1 MVHQKV
7 QAILRGLDGQHAAL
21 HSDPGILR
29 WTLHKSLDRNPY
41 SGNIIVGVL
50 IKELEK
56 AELSDNLH
64 YIIPLLHTL
73 MYAITK
79 AAYISDE
86 LYERVYV
93 FCKKILTLPKPYCTI
108 GLDYAQRIKTEK
120 KVPGFSYQKMVVSE
134 QNLKR
139 DVSQQQD
146 KVLLFLDPGLV
157 SEAVCNTLLRETQ
170 AGQMSHTSVSCMR
183 YVIANSVQA
192 ALGKDC
198 DNALLQRVL
207 ETQTTEE
214 VELWFQEILS
224 AVERS
229 EQESGGSRRRHSERL
244 REIYDKIV
252 TAPQQE
258 ATESKLQ
265 RIPLP
270 RPNISV
276 HLWTEDDQLWKE
288 LMIFTRETQATDAE
302 IESFKMPDL
311 AMDSEGSEQNRI
323 SVWSNDS
330 GIERDLPVVEEKEP
344 TKLYRKPCIKK
355 KDLDP
360 TILLQ
365 NLTKAPKGSRTGT
378 LQRLSGHSTEVPSG
392 PDRLPTARVIILGD
406 DRALGRLAKAYYSFR
421 KREARRPHRTLKA
434 NLQFY
439 CIPVHGE
446 QPPSLS
452 DMEEAPSEMHELSR
466 YLGQVDRWYDRN
478 ISTLC
483 DRISK
488 LAMMPVCPTRD
499 AASDPFILD
508 VASYYLRFGLQPV
521 YFQIYNVKIHFRDL
535 TLEPVED
542 VFLTELK
549 VEIQDCAFTK
559 LNTITRKKTV
569 VDFRGA
575 GIQVHYKKALASN
588 RGKDSSLVLRS
599 AGAIIKAIPNK
610 DTEALVC
617 LNICTDEPT
626 KSSSGRSGLGNS
638 EGLKVSSVQMRSLEL
653 RTLSLQMDKDSRR
666 TYTNV
671 SSFEVTPCQEPG
683 YSLQKMRTSRG
694 QGDGKEVGG
703 LSQYM
708 TKSLLLPINTFAGI
722 IQ

>member
-21 HSDPGILR
+21 QSDPGMLR

-41 SGNIIVGVL
+41 SGNVMVGVL
-50 IKELEK
+50 VKELEK
-56 AELSDNLH
+56 AELNDNLH

-120 KVPGFSYQKMVVSE
+120 KVPGFSYQKMVVYE
-134 QNLKR
+134 QNLKK
-139 DVSQQQD
+139 DVTQQQD

-170 AGQMSHTSVSCMR
+170 AGQMSHTSVSCMS
-183 YVIANSVQA
+183 YVIANSIQT

-198 DNALLQRVL
+198 DIALLQRVI

-214 VELWFQEILS
+214 VELWFQEVLS

-229 EQESGGSRRRHSERL
+229 EQEGGGNRRRHSERL
-244 REIYDKIV
+244 REIYEKIV
-252 TAPQQE
+252 TSPQEDAPE
-258 ATESKLQ
+258 FKLQ

-270 RPNISV
+270 SLNISV

-288 LMIFTRETQATDAE
+288 LMLFTVRRKSWTLR
-302 IESFKMPDL
+302 S
-311 AMDSEGSEQNRI
+311 SRSRCQNWRWTRKAA
-323 SVWSNDS
+323 SRTVFPC
-330 GIERDLPVVEEKEP
+330 GPTTAGLRGTCRYQRRRKP
-344 TKLYRKPCIKK
+344 TKLQRKPCIKK

-378 LQRLSGHSTEVPSG
+378 LQRLSGQSTEVPSG
-392 PDRLPTARVIILGD
+392 PDRLPTARVIVLGD

-446 QPPSLS
+446 QSDSLS
-452 DMEEAPSEMHELSR
+452 DMEESPSEMHELSR
-466 YLGQVDRWYDRN
+466 YLGQVDPWYDRN
-478 ISTLC
+478 INTLC
-483 DRISK
+483 NRISK

-569 VDFRGA
+569 VDFSWCWDPG
-575 GIQVHYKKALASN
+575 
-588 RGKDSSLVLRS
+588 SL
-599 AGAIIKAIPNK
+599 
-610 DTEALVC
+610 
-617 LNICTDEPT
+617 
-626 KSSSGRSGLGNS
+626 
-638 EGLKVSSVQMRSLEL
+638 
-653 RTLSLQMDKDSRR
+653 
-666 TYTNV
+666 
-671 SSFEVTPCQEPG
+671 
-683 YSLQKMRTSRG
+683 
-694 QGDGKEVGG
+694 
-703 LSQYM
+703 
-708 TKSLLLPINTFAGI
+708 
-722 IQ
+722 